1 MGSFHLVW
9 CWWCFTL
16 PENPSCPLWYLYS
29 VVHFEVE
36 YTCHG
41 CFGRLGS
48 RAMSEVKDGVMMS
61 CNSAS
66 TVRRMLSHMIGILV
80 AIATSLLGF
89 GLFVV
94 LAGVVGWVDPIWW
107 GGKAL
112 FFPILG
118 APCVAISAIV
128 LHIVMTWLRNASSF
142 KEFSYVLLV
151 AGEALVGFLFFPCF
165 CIITFA
171 LRTVPGIGRIWPYF
185 NIYLS
190 IGLGLAMTS
199 FLAVAFSCAIVLSW
213 LRVKKVSPR
222 SGDNP

>member
-1 MGSFHLVW
+1 MH
-9 CWWCFTL
+9 
-16 PENPSCPLWYLYS
+16 
-29 VVHFEVE
+29 
-36 YTCHG
+36 
-41 CFGRLGS
+41 
-48 RAMSEVKDGVMMS
+48 EVKGDVVMRGS
-61 CNSAS
+61 SAN
-66 TVRRMLSHMIGILV
+66 TRRRELSHMVGILV
-80 AIATSLLGF
+80 AIATALLGL

-128 LHIVMTWLRNASSF
+128 FHIVMTWLRNALDSRR
-142 KEFSYVLLV
+142 FSYIVLV
-151 AGEALVGFLFFPCF
+151 MGEALVGFLFFPCF

-213 LRVKKVSPR
+213 LRIKKVSSS